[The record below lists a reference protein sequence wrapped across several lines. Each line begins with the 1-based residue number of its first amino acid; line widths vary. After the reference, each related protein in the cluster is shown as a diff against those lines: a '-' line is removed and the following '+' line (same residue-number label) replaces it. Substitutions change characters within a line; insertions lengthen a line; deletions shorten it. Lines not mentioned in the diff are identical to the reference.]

1 MFSLP
6 NCLDKS
12 DNELV
17 TLSLK
22 DKNYFRCIL
31 ERYEERLKRYIFRLS
46 NVNLEEA
53 EDILQEVF

>member
-1 MFSLP
+1 
-6 NCLDKS
+6 
-12 DNELV
+12 
-17 TLSLK
+17 
-22 DKNYFRCIL
+22 L